1 MINELGTSTPKCYV
15 KFEQFYEGTK
25 HNHIFT
31 TFDTWDECFKD
42 RKIMSIYDAKSKQN
56 KCYVYDIIREG
67 LLIKPYLDVM
77 QVFDSIKKM
86 NINKTLFLNKVQKD
100 IVNLFTKEYGKTID
114 NDDIYITDGS
124 RVVVKD
130 GNGQYKMSLHIIIA
144 PKIIKLLCRTN
155 TKFGNSSAY
164 HFYTTLLKMDEDFYT
179 KLLDGTVYNKDRA
192 FRCIGS
198 YKNKDEAQCFQKVDN
213 VTFESINKID
223 VDTFLKF
230 AMKI

>member
-1 MINELGTSTPKCYV
+1 MY
-15 KFEQFYEGTK
+15 
-25 HNHIFT
+25 
-31 TFDTWDECFKD
+31 
-42 RKIMSIYDAKSKQN
+42 
-56 KCYVYDIIREG
+56 
-67 LLIKPYLDVM
+67 
-77 QVFDSIKKM
+77 
-86 NINKTLFLNKVQKD
+86 
-100 IVNLFTKEYGKTID
+100 
-114 NDDIYITDGS
+114 
-124 RVVVKD
+124 
-130 GNGQYKMSLHIIIA
+130 
-144 PKIIKLLCRTN
+144 RTN

-198 YKNKDEAQCFQKVDN
+198 YKNKDEAQCFQRVDN